1 MQNENSLN
9 QRTQWAE
16 RHVEEFLGL
25 PLVREFV
32 LRSPQTIDGTQ
43 KEVADHLILHGEG
56 GILISQK
63 CQ

>member
-1 MQNENSLN
+1 VQNENSLN

-32 LRSPQTIDGTQ
+32 LRSPQTIDGT
-43 KEVADHLILHGEG
+43 KSSTGARL
-56 GILISQK
+56 S
-63 CQ
+63 